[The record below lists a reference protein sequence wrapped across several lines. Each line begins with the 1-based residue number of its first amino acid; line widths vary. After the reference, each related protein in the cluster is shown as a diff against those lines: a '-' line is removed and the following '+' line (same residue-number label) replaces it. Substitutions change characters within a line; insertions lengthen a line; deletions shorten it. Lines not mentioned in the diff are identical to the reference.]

1 MVQEWKLNVD
11 NFTLLDRLKICK
23 FFLSKKNRWTQG
35 KYVREYEKA
44 WAEYTGCKYA
54 VMFSSGS
61 TANSSIAQYIK
72 HKTEDGTH
80 KSIGSTVLVPSVTWQ
95 TSVTPWIKAGFKV
108 KFIDITYDDFGMS
121 AKELGLYLEENKNK
135 VAYVW
140 PTSLIGFNPDVKG
153 ITEECRK
160 HKVEYGLDNCENAFG
175 EVLSTTEDGDL
186 TLKTHICKVATSSIS
201 TYFGHHTT
209 SVEGGF
215 ILTDDEREYKFHLM
229 NRSHGMTRSLTEYGI
244 DCKLYQNNLVDP
256 SFDFFCMGSNYRATD
271 IEAFIG
277 LLDFKRIEDYI
288 ETRRELYSH
297 FAGKIDHEKFILPK
311 FDMHN
316 LNVPF
321 CLPIIFKKKT
331 ADWRAKD
338 LLLNTKDF
346 CVKNKIEHRQ
356 IIGGNMLRQR
366 PYLSPFP
373 KGEQWKEYPVAEHLH
388 NYGLYVGLNHKVKK
402 SMISNLTEYLNNL

>member
-35 KYVREYEKA
+35 KYVKEYEKV

-61 TANSSIAQYIK
+61 TANSSIAQYVK
-72 HKTEDGTH
+72 RKTEEMICG
-80 KSIGSTVLVPSVTWQ
+80 GSTILVPSVTWQ
-95 TSVTPWIKAGFKV
+95 TSVTPWIKAGFQV
-108 KFIDITYDDFGMS
+108 KFLDITYEDFGMS
-121 AKELGLYLEENKNK
+121 AKELGLYLEKNSKK

-140 PTSLIGFNPDVKG
+140 LTSLIGFNPDIKG
-153 ITEECRK
+153 LTEQCRK
-160 HKVEYGLDNCENAFG
+160 YKVKYGLDNCENPFG
-175 EVLSTTEDGDL
+175 EVLSMAEDGDL
-186 TLKTHICKVATSSIS
+186 TFKTHICKIATSSIS

-209 SVEGGF
+209 STEGGF
-215 ILTDDEREYKFHLM
+215 VLTDDEREYEFHLM
-229 NRSHGMTRSLTEYGI
+229 NRSHGMTRSLTEYNI
-244 DCKLYQNNLVDP
+244 DNKLYQNNLVDP

-288 ETRRELYSH
+288 ETRRDLYSH

-311 FDMHN
+311 FDTSN

-321 CLPIIFKKKT
+321 CLPIIFKENNKELILK
-331 ADWRAKD
+331 AKF
-338 LLLNTKDF
+338 F
-346 CVKNKIEHRQ
+346 CDKNKIEHRQ

-366 PYLSPFP
+366 PYLSPLP
-373 KGEQWKEYPVAEHLH
+373 EGKEWENYPVAEHLH
-388 NYGLYVGLNHKVKK
+388 NYGFYVGLNQKVEK
-402 SMISNLTEYLNNL
+402 SMITNLTEYLNNL